1 MKRKALFVGI
11 NAYNDS
17 AIADLSFAIAD
28 AAALYGQ
35 FCALGF
41 TSKLLSDQATTR
53 ERVIGAFREFTK
65 DLASGDVFI
74 FYFAGH
80 GFTQVGG
87 GGQLLVARD
96 DSYDLISQGYGG
108 GIPYDYLTRELEQH
122 GCHSVFVL
130 DACRSDILANT
141 RGVGYPTRDLV
152 PKENLVCQQAQGGSM
167 VAMRSCSTRQLSH
180 EVPKLEHGLYT
191 AAMLD
196 VLQEHVDNGQNI
208 SFDAALSD
216 AVAVRMAILA
226 AQHGISGRQDP
237 EFVKSGLALP
247 SVWPLNPRNGSPSQT
262 MVRPLPKVEAPNVI
276 LAQSVANSSEPKP
289 GDEMTI
295 TLPGGVP
302 MAFCWCPATTSEAW
316 KKISGGDDFFWM
328 GSPLSEHCCGMTTE
342 KRHHVTLTKGFW
354 MGKYEVTQQQ
364 WECVMGNNP
373 SCFKGPRRPVNKVSW
388 IDCQLFISKLNQEG
402 ILSRD
407 YEFSLP
413 TEAQWEYSCRA
424 GTTTAYSFGSTLNG
438 DKATCNGEHP
448 YGTNTKGCYPDGTTP
463 VGSYAPNSW
472 GIFDMHG
479 NVEEWCADWFEERY
493 GGDAIDPV
501 GPTSGTFR
509 IMRGGSWCSF
519 ADGCRSAS
527 RSWLRPE
534 AGGHLTGFRLVCSA
548 GPRR

>member
-328 GSPLSEHCCGMTTE
+328 GSPGSEEGRNYDETMHCV
-342 KRHHVTLTKGFW
+342 KLAQGFW
-354 MGKYEVTQQQ
+354 MGKYEVTQRQ
-364 WECVMGNNP
+364 WESVMSSNP
-373 SCFKGPRRPVNKVSW
+373 SCFRGQDRPVENVSW
-388 IDCQLFISKLNQEG
+388 DDCQEFIRRICNVDRIQV
-402 ILSRD
+402 
-407 YEFSLP
+407 SLP
-413 TEAQWEYSCRA
+413 AEAQWEYACRA
-424 GTTTAYSFGSTLNG
+424 GTTMPFNFGATLNG
-438 DKATCNGEHP
+438 DRANCNGFDYP
-448 YGTNTKGCYPDGTTP
+448 YGMADKGKHLEETSP
-463 VGSYAPNSW
+463 VGSYAPNAW
-472 GIFDMHG
+472 NLYDMHG
-479 NVEEWCADWFEERY
+479 NVWEWCQDLY
-493 GGDAIDPV
+493 GDYAGNVTTGEHRTA
-501 GPTSGTFR
+501 
-509 IMRGGSWCSF
+509 RGGGWYDSAQS
-519 ADGCRSAS
+519 CRSARRDYY
-527 RSWLRPE
+527 RSDRRDRGIGL
-534 AGGHLTGFRLVCSA
+534 RLVCSV
-548 GPRR
+548 GPCR

>member
-216 AVAVRMAILA
+216 AVAVRMTILA
-226 AQHGISGRQDP
+226 AQHGITGRQDP
-237 EFVKSGLALP
+237 EFVKSGLDLP
-247 SVWPLNPRNGSPSQT
+247 SVWPLNPRNVSPCPT
-262 MVRPLPKVEAPNVI
+262 IVRPLPKAEEPNAI
-276 LAQSVANSSEPKP
+276 LAQSISSSSEPNP

-302 MAFCWCPATTSEAW
+302 MTFCWCPATTGEAW

-328 GSPLSEHCCGMTTE
+328 GSPESEANRGHDE
-342 KRHHVTLTKGFW
+342 NRHRVRLTKGFW
-354 MGKYEVTQQQ
+354 MGKYAVTQAQ
-364 WECVMGNNP
+364 WTCVMGENP
-373 SCFKGPRRPVNKVSW
+373 ATHKGADRPVECVSW
-388 IDCQLFISKLNQEG
+388 TDCQ
-402 ILSRD
+402 
-407 YEFSLP
+407 EFVQKINSECNACVALP
-413 TEAQWEYSCRA
+413 TEAQWEYACRA
-424 GTTTAYSFGSTLNG
+424 GTTTPYNFGSSLNG
-438 DKATCNGEHP
+438 DKANCNGTIP
-448 YGTNTKGCYPDGTTP
+448 YGTNVEGPWVGETRP
-463 VGSYAPNSW
+463 VKSYRPNAW
-472 GIFDMHG
+472 GLYNMHG
-479 NVEEWCADWFEERY
+479 NVWEWCQDCHEIWFY
-493 GGDAIDPV
+493 GLEDLPVEDPIV
-501 GPTSGTFR
+501 LQGVENDDR
-509 IMRGGSWCSF
+509 VCRGGSWNEWPM
-519 ADGCRSAS
+519 GCRSADRICHS
-527 RSWLRPE
+527 SWFYDDSALGLRLLCTLRS
-534 AGGHLTGFRLVCSA
+534 
-548 GPRR
+548 